1 MSAVA
6 SSDPAISGMALGRS
20 QTICR
25 YYVRGICR
33 FGELCR
39 FSHDLSRGR
48 PECEQPVTPEV
59 LPKPSTSS
67 SSSSQSASTSSSTQQ
82 RNWANAPV
90 FVPSQKRNP
99 ARDQNE
105 SEATVGSDAQAEPG
119 VGWFRLVDIGT
130 EVVDLPSLLNNKEP
144 GAGYVIITPG
154 ISGADVVGG
163 PSSLNNK
170 EAGAGYVALKSSHPA
185 SWAEVVGGPSSLN
198 NKEGEGEEGLC
209 PYESPYMWGDL
220 CPNGIHMEL
229 CEMCDQYCLHPTDQA
244 QRKKHK
250 RECLQQHEQAM
261 ELSFAIARSKD
272 KTCGI
277 CFDTIMEKAGREKR
291 FGILPN
297 CNHIFCLECI
307 RTWRQAKQFE
317 HKITRACPEC
327 RVCSDFVC
335 PSAFWVET
343 KEEKDKL
350 LNDYRA
356 ALGAKDC
363 KYFKKGEGKCPFGN
377 KCFYKHALPNGDI
390 VDVGLPK
397 RTRKLQSQNE
407 IIDLLDIYL
416 WDYVDRR
423 DYHWLEILS
432 SDLSESSDF
441 SDED

>member
-48 PECEQPVTPEV
+48 PECEQTVTTEV
-59 LPKPSTSS
+59 LPKPSTSNS
-67 SSSSQSASTSSSTQQ
+67 YSASTSTSSQQ
-82 RNWANAPV
+82 RNWANAPE
-90 FVPSQKRNP
+90 FVPSQKRNL
-99 ARDQNE
+99 AREQNE
-105 SEATVGSDAQAEPG
+105 AEANVGSGAETDA
-119 VGWFRLVDIGT
+119 
-130 EVVDLPSLLNNKEP
+130 
-144 GAGYVIITPG
+144 GASYFVITP
-154 ISGADVVGG
+154 AV
-163 PSSLNNK
+163 
-170 EAGAGYVALKSSHPA
+170 

-198 NKEGEGEEGLC
+198 NKEEYSPMNPASLEEVC
-209 PYESPYMWGDL
+209 PYESPCVWGEL
-220 CPNGIHMEL
+220 CPYRIHMEL

-244 QRKKHK
+244 QRKKHN

-397 RTRKLQSQNE
+397 RTRKLRSQNE

-423 DYHWLEILS
+423 DYHWLELFSTDI
-432 SDLSESSDF
+432 SESSDF
-441 SDED
+441 SEDD

>member
-6 SSDPAISGMALGRS
+6 NSDPSAIGSLALSRS

-33 FGELCR
+33 FGEMCR
-39 FSHDLSRGR
+39 FSHDLSRGNT
-48 PECEQPVTPEV
+48 ECEAQQADMATER
-59 LPKPSTSS
+59 PSTSTT
-67 SSSSQSASTSSSTQQ
+67 TSQ

-99 ARDQNE
+99 PARETRDVA
-105 SEATVGSDAQAEPG
+105 EADAETEVASG
-119 VGWFRLVDIGT
+119 VGAFQTGV
-130 EVVDLPSLLNNKEP
+130 
-144 GAGYVIITPG
+144 
-154 ISGADVVGG
+154 
-163 PSSLNNK
+163 
-170 EAGAGYVALKSSHPA
+170 
-185 SWAEVVGGPSSLN
+185 SWAEVVGGPNVGSKLDFTML
-198 NKEGEGEEGLC
+198 KPATLDEVC
-209 PYESPYMWGDL
+209 PYESPCIWGEH
-220 CPNGIHMEL
+220 CPYCIHMEL
-229 CEMCDQYCLHPTDQA
+229 CEMCDQYCLHPSDQV
-244 QRKKHK
+244 QRKKHN

-277 CFDTIMEKAGREKR
+277 CFDTILEKAGREKR

-363 KYFKKGEGKCPFGN
+363 KYFKKGVGKCPFGN

-397 RTRKLQSQNE
+397 RTRKLQTQNE

-423 DYHWLEILS
+423 DYHWLEIFS
-432 SDLSESSDF
+432 SDISESSDY

>member
-1 MSAVA
+1 
-6 SSDPAISGMALGRS
+6 GRS

-25 YYVRGICR
+25 YYLRGICR
-33 FGELCR
+33 FGDLCR
-39 FSHDLSRGR
+39 FSHDLTRGR
-48 PECEQPVTPEV
+48 PEGGEQAAKNITPTKDPKSHDANEADVVEEV
-59 LPKPSTSS
+59 PTTSR
-67 SSSSQSASTSSSTQQ
+67 
-82 RNWANAPV
+82 RNWANAAI
-90 FVPSQKRNP
+90 FVPGQKCYLTQSLS
-99 ARDQNE
+99 ADDDGE
-105 SEATVGSDAQAEPG
+105 SVAATATGSAAVQ
-119 VGWFRLVDIGT
+119 
-130 EVVDLPSLLNNKEP
+130 S
-144 GAGYVIITPG
+144 G
-154 ISGADVVGG
+154 ISWAEIVGG
-163 PSSLNNK
+163 PS
-170 EAGAGYVALKSSHPA
+170 APDD
-185 SWAEVVGGPSSLN
+185 VVGVKSCSPDDV
-198 NKEGEGEEGLC
+198 C
-209 PYESPYMWGDL
+209 PYESP
-220 CPNGIHMEL
+220 CPYGQYCPYRIHMEL

-244 QRKKHK
+244 QRKKHN

-261 ELSFAIARSKD
+261 ELSFAIAQSKD

-377 KCFYKHALPNGDI
+377 KCFYKHALPNGEI

-397 RTRKLQSQNE
+397 RARKLHSQNDL
-407 IIDLLDIYL
+407 IDLLDIYL
-416 WDYVDRR
+416 WEYVDRR
-423 DYHWLEILS
+423 DYHWLEVFS
-432 SDLSESSDF
+432 SDMSDISE
-441 SDED
+441 SDEDDEV

>member
-1 MSAVA
+1 MSASAVA
-6 SSDPAISGMALGRS
+6 SSDPAITNMALGRS

-25 YYVRGICR
+25 FYLRGICR

-48 PECEQPVTPEV
+48 PECAEQSTDNAECI
-59 LPKPSTSS
+59 KPSTST
-67 SSSSQSASTSSSTQQ
+67 STNISISQ
-82 RNWANAPV
+82 RNWANAPI
-90 FVPSQKRNP
+90 FVPSQKRVL
-99 ARDQNE
+99 AQNE
-105 SEATVGSDAQAEPG
+105 EEESASGS
-119 VGWFRLVDIGT
+119 
-130 EVVDLPSLLNNKEP
+130 
-144 GAGYVIITPG
+144 
-154 ISGADVVGG
+154 
-163 PSSLNNK
+163 
-170 EAGAGYVALKSSHPA
+170 VALQNPI
-185 SWAEVVGGPSSLN
+185 SWAEVVGGPSLPEVDVSNCEPASLD
-198 NKEGEGEEGLC
+198 EVC
-209 PYESPYMWGDL
+209 PYESP
-220 CPNGIHMEL
+220 CPYGEYCPYRIHMEL

-244 QRKKHK
+244 QRKKHN

-307 RTWRQAKQFE
+307 RKWRQAKQFE

-363 KYFKKGEGKCPFGN
+363 KYFNKGEGKCPFGN

-397 RTRKLQSQNE
+397 RTRKLQGQNE

-423 DYHWLEILS
+423 DYHWLEIFS
-432 SDLSESSDF
+432 SDISETSDI
-441 SDED
+441 SDDD

>member
-1 MSAVA
+1 MSSVAVA
-6 SSDPAISGMALGRS
+6 TIDEAPISSVTPGRS
-20 QTICR
+20 QALCH
-25 YYVRGICR
+25 YYLRGVCR
-33 FGELCR
+33 FGDNCR
-39 FSHDLSRGR
+39 YSHDLTLQQGQSD
-48 PECEQPVTPEV
+48 EE
-59 LPKPSTSS
+59 LPGGDSTTTEANADAK
-67 SSSSQSASTSSSTQQ
+67 ASTSR

-90 FVPSQKRNP
+90 FVPGRLYAVDES
-99 ARDQNE
+99 ASSSSAAVQN
-105 SEATVGSDAQAEPG
+105 
-119 VGWFRLVDIGT
+119 
-130 EVVDLPSLLNNKEP
+130 
-144 GAGYVIITPG
+144 G
-154 ISGADVVGG
+154 ISWAEIVGG
-163 PSSLNNK
+163 PSTNDEPVKLAKPQSL
-170 EAGAGYVALKSSHPA
+170 EQV
-185 SWAEVVGGPSSLN
+185 
-198 NKEGEGEEGLC
+198 C
-209 PYESPYMWGDL
+209 PYENPCPYRQY
-220 CPNGIHMEL
+220 CPYRIHLEL
-229 CEMCDQYCLHPTDQA
+229 CEMCDQFCMHPTDQA

-250 RECLQQHEQAM
+250 RDCLQQHEQAM
-261 ELSFAIARSKD
+261 ELSFAIAQSKD

-277 CFDTIMEKAGREKR
+277 CFDTIMEKVGKEKR

-397 RTRKLQSQNE
+397 RARKLHSQNE
-407 IIDLLDIYL
+407 LIDLLDIYL
-416 WDYVDRR
+416 WEFVDRR
-423 DYHWLEILS
+423 DYHWLELLS
-432 SDLSESSDF
+432 SDISDSSDYT
-441 SDED
+441 DEE

>member
-1 MSAVA
+1 MLWTLNQLRFQEVALPESKQVIRSRLVSDLKTRKPFCDHRSEMSAVT
-6 SSDPAISGMALGRS
+6 SSDTAISGMALGRS

-48 PECEQPVTPEV
+48 PECEEQVATDV

-67 SSSSQSASTSSSTQQ
+67 SSTIGSHSASISSQQ

-90 FVPSQKRNP
+90 FVPSQKRYT
-99 ARDQNE
+99 AHEQ
-105 SEATVGSDAQAEPG
+105 SEFETTVDPEAVMEAQAGASYDTLAPG
-119 VGWFRLVDIGT
+119 V
-130 EVVDLPSLLNNKEP
+130 
-144 GAGYVIITPG
+144 
-154 ISGADVVGG
+154 
-163 PSSLNNK
+163 
-170 EAGAGYVALKSSHPA
+170 

-198 NKEGEGEEGLC
+198 KEDYGEENSSC
-209 PYESPYMWGDL
+209 AWGEFSAY
-220 CPNGIHMEL
+220 PIHMEL
-229 CEMCDQYCLHPTDQA
+229 CEMCDQYCLHPTDQV
-244 QRKKHK
+244 QRRSHN

-317 HKITRACPEC
+317 NKITRACPEC

-335 PSAFWVET
+335 PSAFWMET

-423 DYHWLEILS
+423 DYHWLEMIS
-432 SDLSESSDF
+432 SDITSSESSDY

>member
-6 SSDPAISGMALGRS
+6 SSDPPSIDSMALGRS

-48 PECEQPVTPEV
+48 PEGEAQQQQQQADLATE
-59 LPKPSTSS
+59 KPSTSNS
-67 SSSSQSASTSSSTQQ
+67 SKAALISASTSQ

-99 ARDQNE
+99 PAWEALDTAEGDANADGDGE
-105 SEATVGSDAQAEPG
+105 SEAASHDACHQPF
-119 VGWFRLVDIGT
+119 V
-130 EVVDLPSLLNNKEP
+130 
-144 GAGYVIITPG
+144 
-154 ISGADVVGG
+154 
-163 PSSLNNK
+163 
-170 EAGAGYVALKSSHPA
+170 
-185 SWAEVVGGPSSLN
+185 SWAEVVGGPKVDLTMLKPASLD
-198 NKEGEGEEGLC
+198 EVC
-209 PYESPYMWGDL
+209 PYESPCAWGEH
-220 CPNGIHMEL
+220 CPYRIHMEL

-244 QRKKHK
+244 QRKKHN

-363 KYFKKGEGKCPFGN
+363 KYFQKGEGKCPFGN

-423 DYHWLEILS
+423 DYTWLEIYS
-432 SDLSESSDF
+432 SEISESSDF
-441 SDED
+441 SDDE

>member
-1 MSAVA
+1 MCKMSSASVA
-6 SSDPAISGMALGRS
+6 EAPILNVVPGRS

-25 YYVRGICR
+25 YYLRGICR
-33 FGELCR
+33 FGDLCR
-39 FSHDLSRGR
+39 FSHDLTRGR
-48 PECEQPVTPEV
+48 PEGEQRAPNTNTNTKTNTDADADADADADV
-59 LPKPSTSS
+59 LPSTSR
-67 SSSSQSASTSSSTQQ
+67 
-82 RNWANAPV
+82 RNWANAPI
-90 FVPSQKRNP
+90 FVPGQKSFTAQCLNG
-99 ARDQNE
+99 DE
-105 SEATVGSDAQAEPG
+105 DEAAATSSA
-119 VGWFRLVDIGT
+119 
-130 EVVDLPSLLNNKEP
+130 VVQS
-144 GAGYVIITPG
+144 G
-154 ISGADVVGG
+154 ISWAEIVGG
-163 PSSLNNK
+163 PSTNDIDVGIKHGEPHSLDQ
-170 EAGAGYVALKSSHPA
+170 V
-185 SWAEVVGGPSSLN
+185 
-198 NKEGEGEEGLC
+198 C
-209 PYESPYMWGDL
+209 PYESP
-220 CPNGIHMEL
+220 CPYGEYCPYRIHLEL

-244 QRKKHK
+244 QRKKHN

-261 ELSFAIARSKD
+261 ELSFAIAQSKD

-377 KCFYKHALPNGDI
+377 KCFYKHALPNGEI

-397 RTRKLQSQNE
+397 RARKLHSQNQL
-407 IIDLLDIYL
+407 IDLLDIYL
-416 WDYVDRR
+416 WEYVDRR
-423 DYHWLEILS
+423 DYHWLELFS
-432 SDLSESSDF
+432 SDISDSSDF
-441 SDED
+441 TDEE

>member
-1 MSAVA
+1 MSAEIA
-6 SSDPAISGMALGRS
+6 SCSSDPAISNVALGLGRS
-20 QTICR
+20 QPLCR
-25 YYVRGICR
+25 YYLRGICR

-48 PECEQPVTPEV
+48 PETECEQQQQRASADENDANHV
-59 LPKPSTSS
+59 KPSTSHGH
-67 SSSSQSASTSSSTQQ
+67 
-82 RNWANAPV
+82 RNWANAPI
-90 FVPSQKRNP
+90 FVPGQKSY
-99 ARDQNE
+99 DSYQQIENE
-105 SEATVGSDAQAEPG
+105 VSEVDADTASAG
-119 VGWFRLVDIGT
+119 VAIQ
-130 EVVDLPSLLNNKEP
+130 S
-144 GAGYVIITPG
+144 G
-154 ISGADVVGG
+154 I
-163 PSSLNNK
+163 
-170 EAGAGYVALKSSHPA
+170 
-185 SWAEVVGGPSSLN
+185 SWAEVVGGPSSSDDVGTI
-198 NKEGEGEEGLC
+198 KYGEAGSLEDIC
-209 PYESPYMWGDL
+209 PYESPCAYGEY
-220 CPNGIHMEL
+220 CPYRIHMEL

-244 QRKKHK
+244 QRKKHN

-390 VDVGLPK
+390 VDVGLPV
-397 RTRKLQSQNE
+397 RARKLHRENE

-416 WDYVDRR
+416 WEYVDRR
-423 DYHWLEILS
+423 DYHWLELFS
-432 SDLSESSDF
+432 SDISESSDF
-441 SDED
+441 SDEE

>member
-1 MSAVA
+1 MSAVK

-48 PECEQPVTPEV
+48 PECEEQRAEVVPTETPR
-59 LPKPSTSS
+59 PSTSCS
-67 SSSSQSASTSSSTQQ
+67 HSISSTISQQ
-82 RNWANAPV
+82 RNWVNAPV
-90 FVPSQKRNP
+90 FVPSQKRIPP
-99 ARDQNE
+99 AKEQSE
-105 SEATVGSDAQAEPG
+105 VSEAG
-119 VGWFRLVDIGT
+119 VETDT
-130 EVVDLPSLLNNKEP
+130 EAASGIEGFHPVV
-144 GAGYVIITPG
+144 
-154 ISGADVVGG
+154 
-163 PSSLNNK
+163 
-170 EAGAGYVALKSSHPA
+170 

-198 NKEGEGEEGLC
+198 NKRDFTLIKPASLDEIC
-209 PYESPYMWGDL
+209 PYESPCVWGEH
-220 CPNGIHMEL
+220 CPYRIHMEL

-244 QRKKHK
+244 QRKKHN

-350 LNDYRA
+350 LNDYRV

-397 RTRKLQSQNE
+397 RTRKLQSQTE

-423 DYHWLEILS
+423 DYHWLEIFS
-432 SDLSESSDF
+432 SDVSESSDF
-441 SDED
+441 SDDD

>member
-1 MSAVA
+1 MSSFVVA
-6 SSDPAISGMALGRS
+6 NVNVDNPIVNVPGRS

-25 YYVRGICR
+25 YYLRGICR
-33 FGELCR
+33 FGDLCR
-39 FSHDLSRGR
+39 FSHDLTRGR
-48 PECEQPVTPEV
+48 PEGEQRATNTDADVAPEAESEAEAEAEV
-59 LPKPSTSS
+59 FPSTSR
-67 SSSSQSASTSSSTQQ
+67 
-82 RNWANAPV
+82 RNWANAPI
-90 FVPSQKRNP
+90 FVPGQKRFVVE
-99 ARDQNE
+99 DEGE
-105 SEATVGSDAQAEPG
+105 SVAAAVTGSAAAVQ
-119 VGWFRLVDIGT
+119 
-130 EVVDLPSLLNNKEP
+130 S
-144 GAGYVIITPG
+144 G
-154 ISGADVVGG
+154 ISWAEIVGG
-163 PSSLNNK
+163 PSANDVDMGVKLA
-170 EAGAGYVALKSSHPA
+170 ERRALLD
-185 SWAEVVGGPSSLN
+185 V
-198 NKEGEGEEGLC
+198 C
-209 PYESPYMWGDL
+209 PYESP
-220 CPNGIHMEL
+220 CPVGEYCPYRIHMEL

-244 QRKKHK
+244 QRKKHN

-261 ELSFAIARSKD
+261 ELSFAIAQSKD

-377 KCFYKHALPNGDI
+377 KCFYKHALPNGEI

-397 RTRKLQSQNE
+397 RARKLHSQNQL
-407 IIDLLDIYL
+407 IDLLDIYL
-416 WDYVDRR
+416 WEYVDRR
-423 DYHWLEILS
+423 DYHWLELYS
-432 SDLSESSDF
+432 SDMSDESDS
-441 SDED
+441 SDEDE

>member
-1 MSAVA
+1 MSAIA
-6 SSDPAISGMALGRS
+6 SSSDPPAIPLAGMSLGRS

-39 FSHDLSRGR
+39 FSHDLANGR
-48 PECEQPVTPEV
+48 PECEQQSHPSPAAS
-59 LPKPSTSS
+59 LAADKPSTS
-67 SSSSQSASTSSSTQQ
+67 AKTLSTSTSTTAIQ
-82 RNWANAPV
+82 RNWANAPE
-90 FVPSQKRNP
+90 FVPREKWIAQEAAPST
-99 ARDQNE
+99 DE
-105 SEATVGSDAQAEPG
+105 SDPEREAFAQP
-119 VGWFRLVDIGT
+119 FI
-130 EVVDLPSLLNNKEP
+130 
-144 GAGYVIITPG
+144 
-154 ISGADVVGG
+154 
-163 PSSLNNK
+163 
-170 EAGAGYVALKSSHPA
+170 
-185 SWAEVVGGPSSLN
+185 SWAEVVGGPKVDISTLQPASLD
-198 NKEGEGEEGLC
+198 EVC
-209 PYESPYMWGDL
+209 PYESPCAWGEH
-220 CPNGIHMEL
+220 CPYRIHLEL

-244 QRKKHK
+244 QRKKHN

-277 CFDTIMEKAGREKR
+277 CFETIMEKDGREKR

-307 RTWRQAKQFE
+307 RKWRQAKQFE

-335 PSAFWVET
+335 PSAFWVDT
-343 KEEKDKL
+343 KEEKEKL
-350 LNDYRA
+350 LSDYRA

-407 IIDLLDIYL
+407 LIDLLDIYL

-423 DYHWLEILS
+423 DFQWLEIFS
-432 SDLSESSDF
+432 SDTSDSSEY
-441 SDED
+441 SDEE

>member
-1 MSAVA
+1 MSSVGVGNIVEP
-6 SSDPAISGMALGRS
+6 SILNVPGRS

-25 YYVRGICR
+25 YYLRGICR
-33 FGELCR
+33 FGDLCR
-39 FSHDLSRGR
+39 FSHDLTRGR
-48 PECEQPVTPEV
+48 LEGEQDAIHTI
-59 LPKPSTSS
+59 PSKESDANEANVEEIPTTSR
-67 SSSSQSASTSSSTQQ
+67 
-82 RNWANAPV
+82 RNWANASI
-90 FVPSQKRNP
+90 FVPGQKCFVTQSLSADDEGKSSVAAPVIP
-99 ARDQNE
+99 A
-105 SEATVGSDAQAEPG
+105 GSAAVQ
-119 VGWFRLVDIGT
+119 
-130 EVVDLPSLLNNKEP
+130 S
-144 GAGYVIITPG
+144 G
-154 ISGADVVGG
+154 ISWAEIVGG
-163 PSSLNNK
+163 PSAHDVNIDVAVKHAERRSLDD
-170 EAGAGYVALKSSHPA
+170 V
-185 SWAEVVGGPSSLN
+185 
-198 NKEGEGEEGLC
+198 C
-209 PYESPYMWGDL
+209 PYESP
-220 CPNGIHMEL
+220 CPYGEYCPYRIHMEL

-261 ELSFAIARSKD
+261 ELSFAIAQSKD

-377 KCFYKHALPNGDI
+377 KCFYKHALPNGDL

-397 RTRKLQSQNE
+397 RARKLHSQNDL
-407 IIDLLDIYL
+407 IDLLDIYL
-416 WDYVDRR
+416 WEYVDRR
-423 DYHWLEILS
+423 DYHWLELFS
-432 SDLSESSDF
+432 SMSDISE
-441 SDED
+441 SDEDDQDQ

>member
-1 MSAVA
+1 MSSFVPVAV
-6 SSDPAISGMALGRS
+6 DIVDNPILNVPGRS

-25 YYVRGICR
+25 YYLRGICR
-33 FGELCR
+33 FGDLCR
-39 FSHDLSRGR
+39 FSHDLTRGR
-48 PECEQPVTPEV
+48 PEGEQRATNANSDTEAEADATVETEV
-59 LPKPSTSS
+59 LPSTSR
-67 SSSSQSASTSSSTQQ
+67 
-82 RNWANAPV
+82 RNWANAPI
-90 FVPSQKRNP
+90 FVPGQKRFVAQSLNDDVDESF
-99 ARDQNE
+99 AAATGSAAVQN
-105 SEATVGSDAQAEPG
+105 
-119 VGWFRLVDIGT
+119 
-130 EVVDLPSLLNNKEP
+130 
-144 GAGYVIITPG
+144 G
-154 ISGADVVGG
+154 ISWAEIVGG
-163 PSSLNNK
+163 PSANGVDIGVKMAERRSLDD
-170 EAGAGYVALKSSHPA
+170 V
-185 SWAEVVGGPSSLN
+185 
-198 NKEGEGEEGLC
+198 C
-209 PYESPYMWGDL
+209 PYESP
-220 CPNGIHMEL
+220 CPYGEYCPYRIHMEL

-244 QRKKHK
+244 QRKKHN

-261 ELSFAIARSKD
+261 ELSFAIAQSKD

-377 KCFYKHALPNGDI
+377 KCFYKHALPNGEI

-397 RTRKLQSQNE
+397 RARKLHSQNQL
-407 IIDLLDIYL
+407 IDLLDIYL
-416 WDYVDRR
+416 WEYVDRR
-423 DYHWLEILS
+423 DYHWLELYS
-432 SDLSESSDF
+432 SDMSDSSD
-441 SDED
+441 STDEDE

>member
-1 MSAVA
+1 MSAVT
-6 SSDPAISGMALGRS
+6 STDPAINGMVLSRS
-20 QTICR
+20 QTLCR

-39 FSHDLSRGR
+39 FSHDLTLGR
-48 PECEQPVTPEV
+48 PECEQQVTTEV
-59 LPKPSTSS
+59 PPKPSTSS
-67 SSSSQSASTSSSTQQ
+67 HSASTSTSSQQ

-99 ARDQNE
+99 AQEHRED
-105 SEATVGSDAQAEPG
+105 EATVCSELERWEQPEAPYAVFQPG
-119 VGWFRLVDIGT
+119 
-130 EVVDLPSLLNNKEP
+130 
-144 GAGYVIITPG
+144 
-154 ISGADVVGG
+154 
-163 PSSLNNK
+163 
-170 EAGAGYVALKSSHPA
+170 A
-185 SWAEVVGGPSSLN
+185 SWAEVVGGPSSV
-198 NKEGEGEEGLC
+198 NKKGDYSDMNPASLEEVCPNESPCVWGEHC
-209 PYESPYMWGDL
+209 PYR
-220 CPNGIHMEL
+220 IHMEL
-229 CEMCDQYCLHPTDQA
+229 CEMCDQHCLHPTDQA
-244 QRKKHK
+244 QRKKHN

-356 ALGAKDC
+356 ALEAKDC

-416 WDYVDRR
+416 WDYVDQRN
-423 DYHWLEILS
+423 YHWLEILS
-432 SDLSESSDF
+432 SEISESSDY

>member
-1 MSAVA
+1 MSSASVGNIAEA
-6 SSDPAISGMALGRS
+6 SSNLNVVPGRS
-20 QTICR
+20 QTMCR
-25 YYVRGICR
+25 YYLRGICR
-33 FGELCR
+33 FGDSLCR
-39 FSHDLSRGR
+39 FSHDITRGR
-48 PECEQPVTPEV
+48 HEGEPH
-59 LPKPSTSS
+59 
-67 SSSSQSASTSSSTQQ
+67 ASNINPNTDTDADVDGDIDAKAEADR
-82 RNWANAPV
+82 RNWVNAPI
-90 FVPSQKRNP
+90 FVPSQKRFEIED
-99 ARDQNE
+99 AHED
-105 SEATVGSDAQAEPG
+105 EATGSSIIQNG
-119 VGWFRLVDIGT
+119 VT
-130 EVVDLPSLLNNKEP
+130 
-144 GAGYVIITPG
+144 
-154 ISGADVVGG
+154 
-163 PSSLNNK
+163 
-170 EAGAGYVALKSSHPA
+170 
-185 SWAEVVGGPSSLN
+185 WAEIVGVPSTHSQDIEIKQGEPHSLD
-198 NKEGEGEEGLC
+198 EVC
-209 PYESPYMWGDL
+209 PYESP
-220 CPNGIHMEL
+220 CPYGKYCPYRIHMEL

-244 QRKKHK
+244 QRKKHN

-261 ELSFAIARSKD
+261 ELSFAIAQSKD

-397 RTRKLQSQNE
+397 RARKAYNQSQLM
-407 IIDLLDIYL
+407 DLLDIYL
-416 WDYVDRR
+416 WEYVDRR
-423 DYHWLEILS
+423 DIHWLEYYS
-432 SDLSESSDF
+432 SDLSDGSDF
-441 SDED
+441 TDEE

>member
-1 MSAVA
+1 MSSVGVGNIVEAPILNV
-6 SSDPAISGMALGRS
+6 PGRS

-25 YYVRGICR
+25 YYLRGICR
-33 FGELCR
+33 FGDLCR
-39 FSHDLSRGR
+39 FSHDLTRGH
-48 PECEQPVTPEV
+48 PEGEPGAINNTAATKASDDANETDVEEI
-59 LPKPSTSS
+59 PSTSRNNWVNAS
-67 SSSSQSASTSSSTQQ
+67 IFVPGQKCFVTQSQSLCG
-82 RNWANAPV
+82 N
-90 FVPSQKRNP
+90 
-99 ARDQNE
+99 DHDENE
-105 SEATVGSDAQAEPG
+105 ESVAATATVSTALQ
-119 VGWFRLVDIGT
+119 
-130 EVVDLPSLLNNKEP
+130 N
-144 GAGYVIITPG
+144 G
-154 ISGADVVGG
+154 ISWARIVGG
-163 PSSLNNK
+163 PDVGVVKHAECRSLDD
-170 EAGAGYVALKSSHPA
+170 V
-185 SWAEVVGGPSSLN
+185 
-198 NKEGEGEEGLC
+198 C
-209 PYESPYMWGDL
+209 PYESP
-220 CPNGIHMEL
+220 CPYAQYCPYRIHMEL

-244 QRKKHK
+244 QRKKHN

-261 ELSFAIARSKD
+261 ELSFAIAQSKD

-377 KCFYKHALPNGDI
+377 KCFYKHALPNGDL

-397 RTRKLQSQNE
+397 RARKLHSQNDL
-407 IIDLLDIYL
+407 IDLLDIYL

-423 DYHWLEILS
+423 DYHWLDLMS
-432 SDLSESSDF
+432 SDISDISE
-441 SDED
+441 SDEDDQDQ